1 MEDQGLLV
9 DTVGQSAQAIIIGN
23 GSLSR
28 ELARNLQNRQL
39 SSVLIGTQAELDP
52 TLEPEFVFWF
62 PESSSDVL
70 SEFLTNFLISL
81 KPKFVISGYDD
92 MDIAGMVSTGVEK
105 NLDVR
110 GVLVYDLYGPDV
122 AESRLSLLWSKIAHR
137 ELVLPD
143 QDQSVASP
151 IYIEDAAEAICL
163 VALSSQTYNHVV
175 VVTGAQEMTVLNV
188 AYRIRDRLIQLT
200 GELPTFRHEKGVG
213 PAVVSRRERILARDQ
228 TYKLLSWQPSTDLS
242 EGLRRFIPSVS
253 PETPSPETQEDPGHR
268 QEESPT
274 IKKKIN
280 LLNSGEKLP
289 ELPAPSPVLTMAQ
302 RSHVR
307 PEHPHRRSET
317 KRLLRGIAIVMI
329 GASII
334 WAAAWTSARLIDRLA
349 LQMFDRLSVSAR
361 SGAVDLAEKQYQQL
375 IQLLEIR
382 GGVQSVRAFFDF
394 FGEQENRP
402 DEDNGILSRLMAL
415 GEVEFRR
422 ARAQNAL
429 TTFAGIV
436 SGDTHEYPSVSMSS
450 LEADLTALLT
460 SFASL
465 SQFPDEWAR
474 YAELRQETSLARE
487 LIPIVKWVLGFE
499 EKRTILLV
507 VQNSSELRPTGGFL
521 TGIGFL
527 TFEKGRLLDVTLM
540 DIDSVDA
547 QLTGAERPP
556 DPIRRLM
563 GEDQWR
569 ARDANWNPDGPQSAT
584 HIERVVTRATG
595 RSVDGTAF
603 LTSQGVRRILS
614 KTGPVLSPQGDE
626 FSAENIIERVTFDGG
641 ASLDFGQTTEPLL
654 DAVQGLRG
662 TFTKDS
668 AIRFVRGILDAA
680 SHQELFLTAH
690 QPDIAQALSLVGFDG
705 AIGASTCPMQFHST
719 RCMSDFLGVFDANLS
734 VNRADYFLERER
746 DVRVTLAPETEPTV
760 TVTLVY
766 RNTATSSARPAGT
779 YHGYTRVMVPL
790 DAVITA
796 MVEEKD
802 GKSLEVI
809 ADHDVQYGKRVEGF
823 YLHVPVGSA
832 TTIRMSYTRGM
843 PFTLDN
849 GIGGY
854 NLLLQKQPGVG
865 SAPTSVTIDHGSS
878 IGPIGISPDAY
889 SQDHSLLFDLVG
901 DRTTNVA
908 VEFASVL

>member
-1 MEDQGLLV
+1 MEDQGLFV
-9 DTVGQSAQAIIIGN
+9 DTVTQSAQAIIIGK

-39 SSVLIGTQAELDP
+39 SSSLVETQAELDP

-81 KPKFVISGYDD
+81 KPKFIIIGYDD
-92 MDIAGMVSTGVEK
+92 MDIAGMVSTAVEK

-110 GVLVYDLYGPDV
+110 GVSVYDLYGPDV
-122 AESRLSLLWSKIAHR
+122 AESRVSLLWSTIAQR

-200 GELPTFRHEKGVG
+200 GELPAFRHEKGVG
-213 PAVVSRRERILARDQ
+213 PAMVSRRERILARDHA
-228 TYKLLSWQPSTDLS
+228 YKLLSWQPSTDLS
-242 EGLRRFIPSVS
+242 EGLRRLIP
-253 PETPSPETQEDPGHR
+253 
-268 QEESPT
+268 EELPT

-280 LLNSGEKLP
+280 PTTRPVQRDGAGFHLLNPGEPTP
-289 ELPAPSPVLTMAQ
+289 ELPAPSPVLTMPH
-302 RSHVR
+302 RSSVR
-307 PEHPHRRSET
+307 PEHPRRRSVT
-317 KRLLRGIAIVMI
+317 KHVLRGIAIVMI
-329 GASII
+329 GASMT

-349 LQMFDRLSVSAR
+349 RQMFDRLSVSAR
-361 SGAVDLAEKQYQQL
+361 EGAVDLAEKQYQQL
-375 IQLLEIR
+375 MHLSEIR
-382 GGVQSVRAFFDF
+382 GGVQSVQAFFGF
-394 FGEQENRP
+394 FGGQENRP
-402 DEDNGILSRLMAL
+402 DEDNGILSRLVAR
-415 GEVEFRR
+415 GEVEFRL
-422 ARAQNAL
+422 ARAQDAL

-436 SGDTHEYPSVSMSS
+436 SGDTREYPSVRISS
-450 LEADLTALLT
+450 LESDLTALLT
-460 SFASL
+460 SLSSL

-474 YAELRQETSLARE
+474 YAQLRQETSLARE
-487 LIPIVKWVLGFE
+487 LIPIVKWVLGVE

-507 VQNSSELRPTGGFL
+507 VQNASELRPTGGFL
-521 TGIGFL
+521 AGIGFL
-527 TFEKGRLLDVTLM
+527 TFEKGRLLDVTFM

-547 QLTGAERPP
+547 QLTGAEQPP

-569 ARDANWNPDGPQSAT
+569 ARDANWNPDGPQAAT
-584 HIERVVTRATG
+584 HIERVVARATG

-614 KTGPVLSPQGDE
+614 KTGPVLSSQGEE
-626 FSAENIIERVTFDGG
+626 FSAENIIERVTFEGG
-641 ASLDFGQTTEPLL
+641 ASLDSGATTEPLL
-654 DAVQGLRG
+654 DAVRGLRG
-662 TFTKDS
+662 SFTNDS
-668 AIRFVRGILDAA
+668 AARFARGILDAA
-680 SHQELFLTAH
+680 SHQELFLSVH
-690 QPDIAQALSLVGFDG
+690 QPDIAQALSLVSFDG
-705 AIGASTCPMQFHST
+705 AIGASTCPMQFYSV

-746 DVRVTLAPETEPTV
+746 NVRVTLVPETEPTV

-832 TTIRMSYTRGM
+832 TTIRMSYKRGT

-854 NLLLQKQPGVG
+854 NLLLQKQPGVP
-865 SAPTSVTIDHGSS
+865 SAPTSITVDHGPS
-878 IGPIGISPDAY
+878 IDPIGISPDAY
-889 SQDHSLLFDLVG
+889 SQDHSLLFDLAL

-908 VEFASVL
+908 VEFMSVL

>member
-1 MEDQGLLV
+1 MLV
-9 DTVGQSAQAIIIGN
+9 DIVGQSAQAIIIGK

-28 ELARNLQNRQL
+28 EVARNLQNRQL
-39 SSVLIGTQAELDP
+39 SSDLIETQTELDP

-81 KPKFVISGYDD
+81 KPKFIIVGYDD
-92 MDIAGMVSTGVEK
+92 MDIAGMVSAAVEK

-110 GVLVYDLYGPDV
+110 GVSVYDLYGPHV

-143 QDQSVASP
+143 QDQDVASP
-151 IYIEDAAEAICL
+151 IYVEDAAEAICL

-188 AYRIRDRLIQLT
+188 AYRIRDRFIQLT
-200 GELPTFRHEKGVG
+200 GELPAFRHEKGAG
-213 PAVVSRRERILARDQ
+213 PVVVSRRERIAARDQ
-228 TYKLLSWQPSTDLS
+228 AFKLLSWQPSTDLS
-242 EGLRRFIPSVS
+242 EGLRRLVPSVAAQ
-253 PETPSPETQEDPGHR
+253 TPSPEIQEDQGNRH
-268 QEESPT
+268 EESPT
-274 IKKKIN
+274 TKKKIN
-280 LLNSGEKLP
+280 PSTRPAQRDGAGFHLLNPGEPAP
-289 ELPAPSPVLTMAQ
+289 ELPAPSPVLVMAQ
-302 RSHVR
+302 RSSVR
-307 PEHPHRRSET
+307 SEHPFRRFIAN
-317 KRLLRGIAIVMI
+317 RFLRGIAIVMI
-329 GASII
+329 GTGLI
-334 WAAAWTSARLIDRLA
+334 WAGSWMSVRLIDRLA
-349 LQMFDRLSVSAR
+349 IQMLDRLSVSAR
-361 SGAVDLAEKQYQQL
+361 SGAADLAEKQYQQL
-375 IQLLEIR
+375 IQLSEIR
-382 GGVQSVRAFFDF
+382 GVVQSVRA
-394 FGEQENRP
+394 G
-402 DEDNGILSRLMAL
+402 EDNGTLSRLVARA
-415 GEVEFRR
+415 GVEFRR
-422 ARAQNAL
+422 ARAQDSL
-429 TTFAGIV
+429 TTIAGIV
-436 SGDTHEYPSVSMSS
+436 SGDTREYPSVRMSS
-450 LEADLTALLT
+450 LESDLTALLT

-487 LIPIVKWVLGFE
+487 LIPIVKWVLGFG

-521 TGIGFL
+521 AGIGFL
-527 TFEKGRLLDVTLM
+527 TFEKGRLLDVTFM
-540 DIDSVDA
+540 DIDSIDA

-556 DPIRRLM
+556 EPIRRLM
-563 GEDQWR
+563 GEDLWR
-569 ARDANWNPDGPQSAT
+569 ARDANWNPDGPQAAT

-595 RSVDGTAF
+595 RSVDGTVF
-603 LTSQGVRRILS
+603 LTSQGIRRILS

-626 FSAENIIERVTFDGG
+626 FSAENIIERVTFEGG
-641 ASLDFGQTTEPLL
+641 VSLDFGQTTEPLL
-654 DAVQGLRG
+654 DAVRGLRG
-662 TFTKDS
+662 SFTKDN
-668 AIRFVRGILDAA
+668 AIRFALGILDAA
-680 SHQELFLTAH
+680 NHQELFLTVH

-705 AIGASTCPMQFHST
+705 AIGASTCPMQFHSA

-746 DVRVTLAPETEPTV
+746 NVHVTLAPSTEPTV

-766 RNTATSSARPAGT
+766 RNTATTTARPAGV

-832 TTIRMSYTRGM
+832 TTIRMSYTRGT

-854 NLLLQKQPGVG
+854 NLLLQKQPGVD
-865 SAPTSVTIDHGSS
+865 SAPTSITVDHGPS

-901 DRTTNVA
+901 DRTTNIA
-908 VEFASVL
+908 VEFMSVL

>member
-1 MEDQGLLV
+1 MLV
-9 DTVGQSAQAIIIGN
+9 DTIGQSAQAIIIGK

-28 ELARNLQNRQL
+28 EVARNLQNRQL
-39 SSVLIGTQAELDP
+39 SSALIETQVELDP

-62 PESSSDVL
+62 PESSTDVL

-81 KPKFVISGYDD
+81 KPKIIIVGYDD
-92 MDIAGMVSTGVEK
+92 MDIAGMVSSAVEK
-105 NLDVR
+105 NLDAR
-110 GVLVYDLYGPDV
+110 GVLVYDLYGPHIV
-122 AESRLSLLWSKIAHR
+122 ESRLSLLWSKIAHR

-143 QDQSVASP
+143 QDQGIATP
-151 IYIEDAAEAICL
+151 IYVEDAAEAICL

-188 AYRIRDRLIQLT
+188 AYRIRDRFIQLT
-200 GELPTFRHEKGVG
+200 GELPTFRHEKGAG
-213 PAVVSRRERILARDQ
+213 PVVVSRRERILTRDRS
-228 TYKLLSWQPSTDLS
+228 YKLLSWQPSTDLS
-242 EGLRRFIPSVS
+242 EGLRRLVPSVAAR
-253 PETPSPETQEDPGHR
+253 TPSPETREDQGNRH
-268 QEESPT
+268 EEVPT
-274 IKKKIN
+274 TKKKIN
-280 LLNSGEKLP
+280 LLSSSEKPL
-289 ELPAPSPVLTMAQ
+289 ELPAPSPVLAMAQ
-302 RSHVR
+302 RPSVPPKRQGRRFIAKHVF
-307 PEHPHRRSET
+307 
-317 KRLLRGIAIVMI
+317 RGIAIVMI
-329 GASII
+329 GAGVI
-334 WAAAWTSARLIDRLA
+334 WAGAWMSVRLIDRLA
-349 LQMFDRLSVSAR
+349 FQMFDRLSASAR
-361 SGAVDLAEKQYQQL
+361 SGAADLAEKQYQQL
-375 IQLLEIR
+375 IQLSEIR
-382 GGVQSVRAFFDF
+382 GVVQLVRTS
-394 FGEQENRP
+394 
-402 DEDNGILSRLMAL
+402 EDNGTLSRLVAR
-415 GEVEFRR
+415 GDVEIRR
-422 ARAQNAL
+422 ARAQDTL

-436 SGDTHEYPSVSMSS
+436 SGDSREYPSVSISS
-450 LEADLTALLT
+450 LETNLTALLT
-460 SFASL
+460 SFSSL

-474 YAELRQETSLARE
+474 YAQLRQETSLVRE
-487 LIPIVKWVLGFE
+487 LIPIMKWVLGFG

-521 TGIGFL
+521 AGVGFL

-563 GEDQWR
+563 GEDLWR
-569 ARDANWNPDGPQSAT
+569 ARDANWNPDGPQAAT

-626 FSAENIIERVTFDGG
+626 FSAENIIERVTFGGG
-641 ASLDFGQTTEPLL
+641 ASLDSGQTTEPLL
-654 DAVQGLRG
+654 DAVRGLRG
-662 TFTKDS
+662 SFTKDS
-668 AIRFVRGILDAA
+668 AARFARGILDAA
-680 SHQELFLTAH
+680 SHQELFLTVH
-690 QPDIAQALSLVGFDG
+690 QPDIAQALSLVSFDG
-705 AIGASTCPMQFHST
+705 AIGASTCPVQFHSA

-746 DVRVTLAPETEPTV
+746 NIHVALAPETEPTV

-766 RNTATSSARPAGT
+766 RNTATTTARPAGI

-832 TTIRMSYTRGM
+832 TTIRMSYTRGT

-854 NLLLQKQPGVG
+854 NLLLQKQPGVD
-865 SAPTSVTIDHGSS
+865 SAPTSIIVDHGPS

-901 DRTTNVA
+901 DRTTNIA
-908 VEFASVL
+908 VEFMSVL